1 MGKTGFFTSFNNWSF
16 VALDV
21 SSHSFNNFGVLQL
34 VCIVS
39 NPSVSYFDSVDIR
52 PWYSLSAHLT
62 SMVTGSFSPGVLV
75 VYKLY
80 LVCIMTDV
88 MEIGIGR
95 ALGLGFDHFMINSMD

>member
-1 MGKTGFFTSFNNWSF
+1 MKLDGGSQSFNI
-16 VALDV
+16 
-21 SSHSFNNFGVLQL
+21 FNVLQL

-39 NPSVSYFDSVDIR
+39 NPSVSYFDTVDIR
-52 PWYSLSAHLT
+52 PWYGLSVHLT
-62 SMVTGSFSPGVLV
+62 LVVTGSFSPGVLV

-80 LVCIMTDV
+80 LVSITSDV